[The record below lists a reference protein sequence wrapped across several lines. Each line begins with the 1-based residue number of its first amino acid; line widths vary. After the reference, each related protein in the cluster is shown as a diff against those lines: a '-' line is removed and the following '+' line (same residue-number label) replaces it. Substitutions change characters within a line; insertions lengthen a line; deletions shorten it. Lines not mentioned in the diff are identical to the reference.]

1 MVGSNWSIVQTNILD
16 DKVIT
21 TGFMVFFFS
30 AETIQQCVAAIQLCA
45 KTVAMHLVTNLG
57 HFPIGI
63 GASRLSSL
71 VDEQDDLN
79 LKELMK
85 DSTNPRE
92 SIDLSPS
99 QVLSAPNLQFFML
112 SNDLVASLI
121 ELPTLRLP
129 GGGIT
134 AGFVTANRQ
143 VRILLRDLNGKSC
156 WDAAILYME
165 PKAAGQDATDGEVNS
180 PVAQYL
186 TPRQNTTFQ
195 HQNDG
200 NRNFMVGT
208 GASMD
213 TMLSTVGMPTAPLR
227 HTMRHRPPH
236 QLPVA
241 KDIAPDLDQLDDVSG
256 KDIDI

>member
-1 MVGSNWSIVQTNILD
+1 
-16 DKVIT
+16 
-21 TGFMVFFFS
+21 
-30 AETIQQCVAAIQLCA
+30 
-45 KTVAMHLVTNLG
+45 
-57 HFPIGI
+57 
-63 GASRLSSL
+63 L

-85 DSTNPRE
+85 DTTNTRE

-112 SNDLVASLI
+112 SHDLVASLI

-165 PKAAGQDATDGEVNS
+165 PKSQSVEVNTPS
-180 PVAQYL
+180 SESERHFVPSTTTTATPQYISK
-186 TPRQNTTFQ
+186 QSTF

-200 NRNFMVGT
+200 NRNFMVGI
-208 GASMD
+208 GSSLDPMI
-213 TMLSTVGMPTAPLR
+213 STIGMPIAPLR

-241 KDIAPDLDQLDDVSG
+241 KDIAPDLDQLDDVS
-256 KDIDI
+256 I